1 MYSLTGDHG
10 SSRFLQLQTYLEF
23 LMELQYNLCV
33 VKAQGFVIA
42 SRACSLTNAR
52 RGTLKKSLGRDVPPR
67 PLLRHKLCISPPCS
81 LFGTTN
87 VDPSPG
93 DPSSPTFKLFYTC
106 KGFRSKKTD
115 FFQRVK
121 SQLVTLQ
128 ANPMFTNIFPHQ
140 QTT

>member
-1 MYSLTGDHG
+1 MV
-10 SSRFLQLQTYLEF
+10 
-23 LMELQYNLCV
+23 LQYNLCV
-33 VKAQGFVIA
+33 VKAWGFVIA
-42 SRACSLTNAR
+42 SRACSLTNTR

-106 KGFRSKKTD
+106 KGRKRLISSRELLITTHHTVGESSLT
-115 FFQRVK
+115 FFLISIRLNSLEPWPYIRTKFK
-121 SQLVTLQ
+121 S
-128 ANPMFTNIFPHQ
+128 
-140 QTT
+140 